1 MQPAPCLLTLK
12 FENLILVNQL
22 LTFEIMAEDNVA
34 GWSMSRQSADRAP
47 DITIQLNLLTI
58 SGYLKL
64 CVLAQR

>member
-1 MQPAPCLLTLK
+1 
-12 FENLILVNQL
+12 
-22 LTFEIMAEDNVA
+22 MAEDNVA

-64 CVLAQR
+64 CVLTQKQLEASNLIPSQLP